1 MRVRVR
7 VRGWM
12 NGAVVHEGDADVQGG
27 AGSAR
32 RRGWMAAL
40 SSIPIRYVVLAVHS
54 GREDNMR

>member
-1 MRVRVR
+1 
-7 VRGWM
+7 M